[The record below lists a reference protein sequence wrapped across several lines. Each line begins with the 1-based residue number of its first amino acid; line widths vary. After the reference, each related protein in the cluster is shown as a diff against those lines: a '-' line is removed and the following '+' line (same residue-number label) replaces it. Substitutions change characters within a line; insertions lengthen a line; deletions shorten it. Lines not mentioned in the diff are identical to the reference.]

1 MKREQVEE
9 LLGMVAPDRK
19 EDIFQSIILNL
30 EINHSIV
37 IIIYQSII
45 LTFEIIL

>member
-19 EDIFQSIILNL
+19 EDIQP
-30 EINHSIV
+30 INHSHV
-37 IIIYQSII
+37 
-45 LTFEIIL
+45 